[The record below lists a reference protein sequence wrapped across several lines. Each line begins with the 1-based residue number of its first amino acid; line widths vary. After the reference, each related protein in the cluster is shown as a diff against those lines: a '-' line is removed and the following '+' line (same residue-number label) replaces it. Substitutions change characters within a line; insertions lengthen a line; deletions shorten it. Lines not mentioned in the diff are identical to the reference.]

1 VKLGIERV
9 TVRFGAVAA
18 LAQVSLEVASGE
30 RRAVIGPNGAGKTT
44 LFNVIS
50 GDLRPTA
57 GSVHLDGRDV
67 TRLAPWRR
75 SRRGLARTYQRSTL
89 FPGLSVAENL
99 ALAVRARLRTTWRFW
114 PAAGERRV
122 RAEVEERL
130 ERSGLAAAGSRPAA
144 DVSHGEQRALEIEL
158 ALASGP
164 RALLLD
170 EPMAGLSGRERQAAL
185 ERLRTLPAEVT
196 IVIVEHD
203 LDAVFTIAERITV
216 LDHGIL
222 LAEGTSE
229 EVRADPR
236 VQEVYLGV

>member
-1 VKLGIERV
+1 V
-9 TVRFGAVAA
+9 
-18 LAQVSLEVASGE
+18 
-30 RRAVIGPNGAGKTT
+30 
-44 LFNVIS
+44 
-50 GDLRPTA
+50 D
-57 GSVHLDGRDV
+57 
-67 TRLAPWRR
+67 
-75 SRRGLARTYQRSTL
+75 
-89 FPGLSVAENL
+89 
-99 ALAVRARLRTTWRFW
+99 
-114 PAAGERRV
+114 
-122 RAEVEERL
+122 
-130 ERSGLAAAGSRPAA
+130 
-144 DVSHGEQRALEIEL
+144 
-158 ALASGP
+158 
-164 RALLLD
+164 LLLD